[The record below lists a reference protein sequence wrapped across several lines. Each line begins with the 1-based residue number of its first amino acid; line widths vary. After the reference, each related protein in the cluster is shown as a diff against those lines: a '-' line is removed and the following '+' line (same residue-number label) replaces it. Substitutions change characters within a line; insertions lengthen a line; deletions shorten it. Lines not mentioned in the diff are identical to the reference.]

1 MQQSVVYS
9 NGNQEC
15 ERAVSLLR
23 SLGHDFHEYMVGE
36 ALPRPNLKWSLVEMP
51 NIRKLRLVKSHVG
64 DLKETLQE
72 MFLKT

>member
-36 ALPRPNLKWSLVEMP
+36 DFTQTEFGQHQP
-51 NIRKLRLVKSHVG
+51 IKL
-64 DLKETLQE
+64 
-72 MFLKT
+72 